1 MPASSAGPDSSAAN
15 GSGPVRDRFASAA
28 SAPARSDGL
37 RPSAEPP
44 IASAGDTARRDR
56 LRLAAV
62 IIAGAAV
69 GTMLYL
75 LLFRFVDDGMNG
87 AFVDWF
93 FSTFVST
100 WEVDYRTG
108 VTYNLVFDPTGAK
121 EFFLRLGLIFVL
133 VLVVVSAV
141 AAHLYARRR
150 SRATAERAAELLAFY
165 MRHDAEASEV
175 FPEGLGALALTATEV
190 KQTMEAHERAL
201 REEAERRSDLVTY
214 LAHDLKT
221 PLTSVIGYL
230 SLLDEVPEMPRAQR
244 CRYVGV
250 TLDKAKRLERL
261 INEFFDI
268 TRYNLSHIELEVEPV
283 DLSYLLVQ
291 MADEFYPLLQA
302 HGNTCALT
310 VEGAPVSVESPGEEL
325 VIEADPGRLARVFNN
340 ILKNAVAYS
349 REGTKIAVAVERVE
363 RDGAPW
369 VRVAVTDEGAT
380 IPPHKLKAIFDKF
393 FRLDETR
400 ATSTG
405 GAGLGLAIAR
415 EIVEL
420 HGGTIAA
427 VSEAGVTTFTVELP
441 A

>member
-1 MPASSAGPDSSAAN
+1 MSPSTSRPYGGAGTRLNAESNAAGRPEAPVETSLPAAARAG
-15 GSGPVRDRFASAA
+15 
-28 SAPARSDGL
+28 
-37 RPSAEPP
+37 
-44 IASAGDTARRDR
+44 RRRER
-56 LRLAAV
+56 LLIAAV
-62 IIAGAAV
+62 LVAGGAV
-69 GTMLYL
+69 GVMLYL

-93 FSTFVST
+93 FGTFVST
-100 WEVDYRTG
+100 WEVDYQTG
-108 VTYNLVFDPTGAK
+108 MTYNLVFDPTGAK
-121 EFFLRLGLIFVL
+121 EFFLRLGLVFVL
-133 VLVVVSAV
+133 VLVAV
-141 AAHLYARRR
+141 ATFAAYLGARRGER
-150 SRATAERAAELLAFY
+150 RAAERSAGLLSFF

-230 SLLDEVPEMPRAQR
+230 SLLDEVPEMPREQR

-310 VEGAPVSVESPGEEL
+310 VEGAPVSVESPGAEL

-349 REGTKIAVAVERVE
+349 REGTEIAVAVERVE

-420 HGGTIAA
+420 HGGAIAA
-427 VSEAGVTTFTVELP
+427 ASEAGITTFTVELP

>member
-1 MPASSAGPDSSAAN
+1 MVLIVG
-15 GSGPVRDRFASAA
+15 G
-28 SAPARSDGL
+28 
-37 RPSAEPP
+37 
-44 IASAGDTARRDR
+44 
-56 LRLAAV
+56 
-62 IIAGAAV
+62 AV
-69 GTMLYL
+69 GIMLYI
-75 LLFRFVDDGMNG
+75 LLFRAVDDQMNG

-93 FSTFVST
+93 FSSFVSD
-100 WEVDYRTG
+100 WEVDPATG
-108 VTYNLVFDPTGAK
+108 ITYNLVFDPIGAK
-121 EFFLRLGLIFVL
+121 EFFLRLGLVFVVVL
-133 VLVVVSAV
+133 VASSAI
-141 AAHLYARRR
+141 AARTYARRR
-150 SRATAERAAELLAFY
+150 VRETSERAAELLAFY

-230 SLLDEVPEMPRAQR
+230 SLLDEVPEMPREQR

-291 MADEFYPLLQA
+291 MADEFYPLLQS

-310 VEGAPVSVESPGEEL
+310 VEGAPVSVESPGAEL

-349 REGTKIAVAVERVE
+349 REGTKIAVAVGRVE

-427 VSEAGVTTFTVELP
+427 ASEAGITTFTVELP